1 MISYKGEDNLRVSQG
16 NSADKNSIKT
26 GLFLE
31 ESGTAQIVEAT
42 ILLPF
47 CMIMVLALYYA
58 SIFMCQKANLQA
70 NVQNALIYYK
80 NVDSDTFVE
89 ASGNMSY
96 GGNSGTVG
104 ATGSRYGSPAYKFP
118 YRFFFMDFEKSK
130 FESFFRSMCGHMFF
144 DDGSNVELTVEN
156 KNYIVYK
163 TITATATQTVKPAVS
178 LKMVGL
184 PDSMTISVTGKVVIN
199 NGDDMI
205 RNTDFVVDV
214 VKQTAI
220 GEKAAELLDKVS
232 GYYDFF
238 KEKFGVN
245 ERN

>member
-1 MISYKGEDNLRVSQG
+1 MRIVQQNYHNKFDIHNTFFIS
-16 NSADKNSIKT
+16 
-26 GLFLE
+26 
-31 ESGTAQIVEAT
+31 ESGAAEIVEAT

-118 YRFFFMDFEKSK
+118 YRFFFMNFEKSK

-144 DDGSNVELTVEN
+144 DDGSNVELTVES
-156 KNYIVYK
+156 KNYVVYK
-163 TITATATQTVKPAVS
+163 TITAKATQTVKPMIS
-178 LKMVGL
+178 LKMVGV
-184 PDSMTISVTGKVVIN
+184 PDSMTISVTGKVVIT

-205 RNTDFVVDV
+205 RNTDFVIDV

-220 GEKAAELLDKVS
+220 GEKATELLDKVS
-232 GYYDFF
+232 GYYNSF

-245 ERN
+245 ERS

>member
-1 MISYKGEDNLRVSQG
+1 MRVFRRNEYYKNRADGTFLIS
-16 NSADKNSIKT
+16 
-26 GLFLE
+26 
-31 ESGTAQIVEAT
+31 ESGTAEIVEAT

-70 NVQNALIYYK
+70 NVQNTLIYYK

-89 ASGNMSY
+89 AFGNMSY
-96 GGNSGTVG
+96 GGNGGTVG
-104 ATGSRYGSPAYKFP
+104 ATGSGYGTPAYKFP
-118 YRFFFMDFEKSK
+118 YRFFFMDFKKSE

-156 KNYIVYK
+156 KNYVVYK

-184 PDSMTISVTGKVVIN
+184 PDSMTISVTGKVVIT
-199 NGDDMI
+199 NGDDMV
-205 RNTDFVVDV
+205 RNTDFVIDI

-220 GEKAAELLDKVS
+220 GEKATELLDKVS
-232 GYYDFF
+232 GFYNSF
-238 KEKFGVN
+238 KEKFGVD
-245 ERN
+245 ERS

>member
-1 MISYKGEDNLRVSQG
+1 MRAVQENHCH
-16 NSADKNSIKT
+16 KT
-26 GLFLE
+26 GIHNFLFTS
-31 ESGTAQIVEAT
+31 ESGAAEIVEAT

-96 GGNSGTVG
+96 GENNRKIS
-104 ATGSRYGSPAYKFP
+104 AAGSSYGSPAYKFP
-118 YRFFFMDFEKSK
+118 YRFFFMEFKKSE

-144 DDGSNVELTVEN
+144 DNGSNVELTVEN

-163 TITATATQTVKPAVS
+163 TITATATQTVKPAIS
-178 LKMVGL
+178 LKIVGV
-184 PDSMTISVTGKVVIN
+184 PDSMTISVTGTVVIT

-205 RNTDFVVDV
+205 RNTDFVIDV
-214 VKQTAI
+214 VKQTLI
-220 GEKAAELLDKVS
+220 GEKATELLNKVG
-232 GYYDFF
+232 GYYNTF
-238 KEKFGVN
+238 KEKFGVD
-245 ERN
+245 ERS